1 MSKSINESSVII
13 DENVTNNTTDSD
25 IKTLSNKVDKLT
37 IILENKTDKLIERL
51 DKILVA
57 NGIYWYTLM
66 LK

>member
-25 IKTLSNKVDKLT
+25 IKTLCNKVDKLT
-37 IILENKTDKLIERL
+37 TILENKTDKLIERL

-57 NGIYWYTLM
+57 NGIY
-66 LK
+66 

>member
-25 IKTLSNKVDKLT
+25 IKTLINRVEKLT
-37 IILENKTDKLIERL
+37 VIMENKTDKLIERL

-57 NGIYWYTLM
+57 NGIY
-66 LK
+66 

>member
-25 IKTLSNKVDKLT
+25 IKTLINRVEKLT
-37 IILENKTDKLIERL
+37 VIMENKTDKLIESL

-57 NGIYWYTLM
+57 NGIY
-66 LK
+66 